1 MYAMLDDDKNK
12 LIPFLSFL
20 NFILNCFDKNVII
33 IVAHSFIS
41 IDIVP
46 GEVINLTIIYDYSR
60 IRHCQSDPWVLNEL
74 R

>member
-1 MYAMLDDDKNK
+1 MLDDDKNK

-20 NFILNCFDKNVII
+20 NFILNCFDKNVVII
-33 IVAHSFIS
+33 AAHSFIS

-46 GEVINLTIIYDYSR
+46 GEVINLTIIYDFSR
-60 IRHCQSDPWVLNEL
+60 IRHCQSDPLILNEL